1 MLKLNV
7 EICVQK
13 PEFAFWDKHL
23 IHFLLASIPS
33 TYERIINNLNLRD
46 ILTLDGTV
54 RAFRKEETE
63 LTDLRAIKE
72 DSVEVEE
79 TVEELERAEFLEPL
93 MEVMQ
98 FKIFLRAPQ

>member
-33 TYERIINNLNLRD
+33 TYERIINNLNLRN

-63 LTDLRAIKE
+63 FTDLRAIKE
-72 DSVEVEE
+72 ESAHFAARRGFRRGRGDRGGENFSN
-79 TVEELERAEFLEPL
+79 L
-93 MEVMQ
+93 
-98 FKIFLRAPQ
+98 